1 MTLPQLVR
9 QRAEL
14 FSIFL
19 VIPAG
24 FLRALASK
32 QVQLDEDGDS
42 DGDSDAGDLNAEPPP
57 PPAEAQKVRGYQI
70 CSHTQCEQTGGTA
83 SDGLYKCS
91 RAQ

>member
-1 MTLPQLVR
+1 MVR

-57 PPAEAQKVRGYQI
+57 PPAETQKVRRDLLLSWQREG
-70 CSHTQCEQTGGTA
+70 EKGGV
-83 SDGLYKCS
+83 L
-91 RAQ
+91 AQECQALSVFFSVL